1 MPAEPPPSF
10 LLSSAWFPI
19 IFAFYIRV
27 VEIFRAVPGLGV
39 TSWWRDPIT
48 NLDQGGDPQS
58 QHLFGL
64 GMDFAGS
71 QNALREV
78 IAIARGVGLIPV
90 DFGNYVHVQLFPA
103 GALARIGVRF
113 PT

>member
-1 MPAEPPPSF
+1 LPASPPPTA
-10 LLSSAWFPI
+10 LLSSGWFPV

-27 VEIFRAVPGLGV
+27 VEIFRVVPGLEV
-39 TSWWRDPIT
+39 TSWWRSPAS
-48 NLDQGGDPQS
+48 NLDAGGDPQS

-78 IAIARGVGLIPV
+78 IELARGLGLVAV
-90 DFGNYVHVQLFPA
+90 DFGGYVHVQLFQA
-103 GALARIGVRF
+103 GALARVGVVF